1 MSAAS
6 KFNFGPITDLVF
18 DLRVGRYL
26 GHSPTIEE
34 LDCLRKF
41 ISDLQSHPV
50 PAGKSV
56 GRDTHHFHVCNH
68 IVEIKVTSPGCG
80 VVTKIYRDITSD
92 LVASLG

>member
-41 ISDLQSHPV
+41 ISDLTEVIRFPRESQ
-50 PAGKSV
+50 
-56 GRDTHHFHVCNH
+56 
-68 IVEIKVTSPGCG
+68 
-80 VVTKIYRDITSD
+80 
-92 LVASLG
+92 